1 GGMAK
6 KMPFVL
12 VGFTIATL
20 SSMGMPGFAG
30 FMAELP
36 IFMGAWRAGM
46 LGSPDFIAPYYAV
59 VAVASA
65 LAIIITAAYL
75 LICVQRVFFGE
86 ISAEHD
92 HHGGDVTAL
101 DKVAITVL
109 ATAMIA
115 LGIFPILMYPMTSAG
130 VNAVLRL
137 FGGA

>member
-1 GGMAK
+1 
-6 KMPFVL
+6 
-12 VGFTIATL
+12 
-20 SSMGMPGFAG
+20 
-30 FMAELP
+30 
-36 IFMGAWRAGM
+36 
-46 LGSPDFIAPYYAV
+46 V

-75 LICVQRVFFGE
+75 LICVQRVFFGA
-86 ISAEHD
+86 ISEEHD
-92 HHGGDVTAL
+92 HHVGDVTTL

-115 LGIFPILMYPMTSAG
+115 LGIFPVLIYPMASAG